1 MKICTQIQRSCN
13 TFQISKNHK
22 AMCNSVKV
30 IKLLVKLIF
39 CGLEVVLIGSKET
52 TFKKDHDQ
60 TV

>member
-1 MKICTQIQRSCN
+1 M
-13 TFQISKNHK
+13 
-22 AMCNSVKV
+22 KV

-52 TFKKDHDQ
+52 TFKKDQDE